1 VHLSIF
7 VREMCLLRTSEVR
20 ALRLVLVGLVVVDAS
35 DDPLVNHDRCP
46 CGRGEARGSSAKA
59 CCYARQGQS
68 LSTPI
73 MPRVEPFGLMILSDF
88 DYRIYEELAC

>member
-1 VHLSIF
+1 MECELIASIKF

-20 ALRLVLVGLVVVDAS
+20 ALPLVLLGLVVVDAS
-35 DDPLVNHDRCP
+35 DRP
-46 CGRGEARGSSAKA
+46 CGQGEAVVRKGLKGLHLSLRKA
-59 CCYARQGQS
+59 GRS

-73 MPRVEPFGLMILSDF
+73 MPRLEPFGLMMLSGF